1 MLDIKII
8 QACIFRNHIFSKKTK
23 FQSDM
28 RHSGTV
34 RSVSSVRSII
44 ADRSKRFEKMKSNN
58 SGGGSSKGKKRKR
71 SITFAPDV
79 K

>member
-1 MLDIKII
+1 
-8 QACIFRNHIFSKKTK
+8 
-23 FQSDM
+23 M

-34 RSVSSVRSII
+34 RSVISVRGII
-44 ADRSKRFEKMKSNN
+44 ADRSKRFEKMKSNK